1 MLRFEC
7 RWLVALGLVGSLVGA
22 CSATQLGAT
31 DANAANARKASTPG
45 AEVFDREC
53 AGCHGKKGEG
63 LSAAPNILGAGA
75 LPTYPRDQSSSNPAM
90 NTGAQGQ
97 NQDTSRPPG
106 APTRDPFRNAQ
117 DLHDYISKRMP
128 LPQSRAGS
136 LKPEEYWAV
145 LNFMLVAHGVSV
157 PPGGVTADNAK
168 SVPITAP

>member
-1 MLRFEC
+1 MLRLESC
-7 RWLVALGLVGSLVGA
+7 LLVALGLGLSLLGA

-31 DANAANARKASTPG
+31 DANATNARKASAPG

-75 LPTYPRDQSSSNPAM
+75 LPTYPRDSSSSNPAM
-90 NTGAQGQ
+90 STGSQQQ

-117 DLHDYISKRMP
+117 DLYDYLSKRMP

-145 LNFMLVAHGVSV
+145 TNFMLVAHGVSV
-157 PPGGVTADNAK
+157 PPGGVTPDNAK
-168 SVPITAP
+168 SVPISAP